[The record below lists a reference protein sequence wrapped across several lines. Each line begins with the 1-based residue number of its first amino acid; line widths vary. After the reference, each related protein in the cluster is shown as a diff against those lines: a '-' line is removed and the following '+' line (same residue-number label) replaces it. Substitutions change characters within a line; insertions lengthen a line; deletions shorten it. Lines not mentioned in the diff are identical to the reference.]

1 MTVLGC
7 WLELVLTVHVLL
19 SPQIT
24 DKSGRKPRHEE
35 RNRRQSKGKVLSTT
49 FLMSTVKK
57 SFKCSHVGK
66 DFSDLFLEN

>member
-49 FLMSTVKK
+49 FLMSTVIK

-66 DFSDLFLEN
+66 DFFDLFLEN